1 MILLLGIE
9 IFSIIPEEQVSL
21 IFWVI
26 RHLDAFYSSE
36 LPWLSGRNEKD
47 NSNFAEGVSKMAD
60 PKINSED
67 GLVSRD
73 HGSEEGSAKRRVAVC
88 FFAATILRAQK

>member
-1 MILLLGIE
+1 
-9 IFSIIPEEQVSL
+9 
-21 IFWVI
+21 
-26 RHLDAFYSSE
+26 
-36 LPWLSGRNEKD
+36 
-47 NSNFAEGVSKMAD
+47 MAD